1 MVGEKLPL
9 PILKYIDIDSTELDG
24 IIHDYPFYQF
34 PLIAKLLRKNS
45 LENLSLTDAN
55 FFGLQQKK
63 LEAYARIFSTYS
75 SNSADNQNLDND
87 AHSAASIHDIH
98 IDIIEST
105 PISSITDANTDLKE
119 SDDAIP
125 KEFGQDGSISEEV
138 IHPLSDTAISE
149 ELQEELIDN
158 ETSNSHQEVE
168 IPNQEILPNI
178 GEQNNLDQD
187 SSNNIDSTG
196 FENNL
201 DGMVIDSQNDYNPI
215 ESLDIEFLLDEDT
228 SEEELASRLTESN
241 LKEETYDVLELSLS
255 NSDPETLSHEALDL
269 ELDFE
274 NTSSDE
280 ELAEK
285 LEQENSIEFE
295 IDVSSEQKE
304 IQEHE
309 SQTIDENEIYSQ
321 TEIELDKISKDII
334 VTDADD
340 VIQFETRKE
349 NHYILPAAYEII
361 AIDDQ
366 LSKEATLD
374 ENLTSKSNEEVTD
387 SKILFNSSSK
397 QDNEVKD
404 FNSWLSTFNKE
415 SEISE
420 EIKSRI
426 TAEEKESEEVELSK
440 SIQSNALNILIQESI
455 HREGQGINRDDELD
469 GVLKDNFFKTQV
481 EMKKVSRKTPTDM
494 RIQDEAQLSLQ
505 PIDIVSETLAI
516 LYHQQG
522 NIAKAIEIYEK
533 LIALIP
539 EKSSFFALQ
548 IENLRK

>member
-9 PILKYIDIDSTELDG
+9 PILKYIYIDSTELDRVV
-24 IIHDYPFYQF
+24 HDYPFYQF

-75 SNSADNQNLDND
+75 SNSADHQNLDND
-87 AHSAASIHDIH
+87 AHSASSIHDIH

-125 KEFGQDGSISEEV
+125 KEFGQDGSISDEV
-138 IHPLSDTAISE
+138 IHPISDIAISE
-149 ELQEELIDN
+149 KLQEELIDN

-168 IPNQEILPNI
+168 IPNQEIRPNI
-178 GEQNNLDQD
+178 EEQNNLDQD
-187 SSNNIDSTG
+187 LSNNIDSTDL
-196 FENNL
+196 EKNL

-228 SEEELASRLTESN
+228 SEEELANRLTESK

-255 NSDPETLSHEALDL
+255 NSDPESLSHEALDS
-269 ELDFE
+269 ELDIK

-321 TEIELDKISKDII
+321 TEIELDKISEDII

-349 NHYILPAAYEII
+349 NSYILPAAYEII

-374 ENLTSKSNEEVTD
+374 ENITSKSNEEVTD

-533 LIALIP
+533 LISLIP